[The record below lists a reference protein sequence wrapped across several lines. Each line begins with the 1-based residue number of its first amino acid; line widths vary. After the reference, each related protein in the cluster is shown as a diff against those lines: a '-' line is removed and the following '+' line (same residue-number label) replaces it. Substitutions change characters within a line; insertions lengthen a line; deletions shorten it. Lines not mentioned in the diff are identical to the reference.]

1 MILERERERGG
12 FEMRRLEKV
21 EEKTENRNMARK
33 RRKNPQVKTN
43 LHNSCSASFS
53 NSGFIRTWPLD
64 YSNTQ
69 AVAHR

>member
-43 LHNSCSASFS
+43 LHNSCSAPFS